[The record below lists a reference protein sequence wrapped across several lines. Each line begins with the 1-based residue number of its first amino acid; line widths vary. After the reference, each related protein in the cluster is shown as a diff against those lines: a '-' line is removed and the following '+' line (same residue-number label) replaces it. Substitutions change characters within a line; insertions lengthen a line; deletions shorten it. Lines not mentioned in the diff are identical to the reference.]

1 MELSLDEEII
11 LFVGQNAQGKTNILE
26 SIYVLAM
33 AKSHRTNKD
42 RELIAWNQDFARL
55 GAYVQKKNG
64 PLSLEIQ
71 LTNKGKK
78 AKVNGLEQRKLS
90 NYIGALNVVMFAPE
104 DLDIVKGNPSIRRRF
119 IDMEIG
125 QVSPL
130 YLHLLSQYQKLIHQR
145 NQALKESFIDLI
157 DVYNMQMAELSAKI
171 LHKRMQFIDK
181 LQVWANEIHSQITS
195 GKENLT
201 LRYHSTFSYD
211 KEMNEQDAIDQ
222 IYKYLQSIRE
232 KEVMRGMSLAGPHRD
247 DLTFSI
253 NDKSVQ
259 QYGSQGQQR
268 TTALSLKLAEIEL
281 IYQEVG
287 EYPLLLLDDVLSEL
301 DANRQ
306 SHLLTGIKNRVQTF
320 VTSTGVE
327 GLNHDTLKHAS
338 LFKVEQG
345 KVTQEM

>member
-338 LFKVEQG
+338 LFRVEQG